1 MYFFTSDTH
10 FNDEP
15 TLLMDNR
22 PFETAE
28 QFDNYVLQLWNSQ
41 AQAGDTIFV
50 IGDFVDC
57 DGSECD
63 GWKKSINYVKELKA
77 DVVLI
82 VGNNE
87 ERVIKNFFNNSFED
101 FRTFCLEVGF
111 KEVYQN
117 HVIEVCNTKFYLTH
131 KPIHKRDDMLNL
143 FGHMHRSCGLYKP
156 YGFNIGCDL
165 NHFRLFTEK
174 DIKKFLNMKK
184 TYWDTDKNLHCW

>member
-63 GWKKSINYVKELKA
+63 GWKKSINYVKELNILKN
-77 DVVLI
+77 VLTDFK
-82 VGNNE
+82 E
-87 ERVIKNFFNNSFED
+87 LETQFED
-101 FRTFCLEVGF
+101 VEILLEMGSGEDAYELISTRLDAYIYQF
-111 KEVYQN
+111 KA
-117 HVIEVCNTKFYLTH
+117 
-131 KPIHKRDDMLNL
+131 
-143 FGHMHRSCGLYKP
+143 GAGSYKIVLKGKIDSSVMYEQDFSP
-156 YGFNIGCDL
+156 
-165 NHFRLFTEK
+165 K
-174 DIKKFLNMKK
+174 
-184 TYWDTDKNLHCW
+184 